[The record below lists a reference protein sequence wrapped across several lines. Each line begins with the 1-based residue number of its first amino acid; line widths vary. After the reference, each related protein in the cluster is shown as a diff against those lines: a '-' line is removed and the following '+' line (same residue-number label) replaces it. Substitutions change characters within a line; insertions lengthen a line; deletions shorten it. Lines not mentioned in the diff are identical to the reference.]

1 MRCKAG
7 IQQAILSAAFALLF
21 ANTAQ
26 AAAKLKDG
34 PASLST
40 PSSSDASSVNP
51 PAREPLDPNAPP
63 VAPRKKRKKDVPRT
77 PDAPPVAPVRVAPLD
92 PNAPPI
98 APENVVPLDQN
109 APPIA
114 PARVAPLDPNEPL
127 VAPEKYVAF
136 DPNAPPRAHIPI
148 GHDLYFGGFASLR
161 AFMERNKSVNT
172 RPDDANSEFS
182 PSVSL
187 AFAYDPN
194 RYIHV
199 FTNATFGKST
209 AFEETRDTT
218 QTVDLTLKQAYLALN
233 NVIEGTS
240 LQIGRQRFKDVRR
253 WLFND
258 TLDAARLAYKS
269 PDLSMEFSASKFNIF
284 QSELLGPDPNP
295 SGETGKFINYYSSI
309 SYKFDKKSRI
319 GAFALY
325 QNGDTQYPMFFG
337 IQSEGEL
344 VKRLNYWIQSAMVRG
359 TDGSQRIRG
368 EAVDVGLTQLF
379 GASTSIRP
387 SITVG
392 YAYGSGDG
400 NPNDNVD
407 TAFRQTG
414 FQDNSDSYNGVARFK
429 YYGEILD
436 PQLTNLMI
444 FTGGAGI
451 KPSRRSS
458 LDLVY
463 HYYLRDF
470 SSTSIPR
477 AGLNIV
483 GQTGTDKHLGEEIDL
498 IIGYQEIA
506 QVTTRLI
513 FGLFMPG
520 KAFAEPVRDGA
531 RDPAF
536 SASILIRYIF

>member
-1 MRCKAG
+1 MHHKPG
-7 IQQAILSAAFALLF
+7 IQHILLPAVVALLLTTIACAGTESGIKV
-21 ANTAQ
+21 AN
-26 AAAKLKDG
+26 
-34 PASLST
+34 PST
-40 PSSSDASSVNP
+40 SSSDSSSANP
-51 PAREPLDPNAPP
+51 PAIESLDPNAPP
-63 VAPRKKRKKDVPRT
+63 VEPRKKRKKGVPLT
-77 PDAPPVAPVRVAPLD
+77 PDAPPVAPEGEVS
-92 PNAPPI
+92 
-98 APENVVPLDQN
+98 LDQN

-114 PARVAPLDPNEPL
+114 PSRVIPLDPNTPL
-127 VAPEKYVAF
+127 VAPDKYVPF
-136 DPNAPPRAHIPI
+136 DPNAPPKAHIPI
-148 GHDLYFGGFASLR
+148 GPDLYFGGFASLR
-161 AFMERNKSVNT
+161 TFTERNKSVNT
-172 RPDDANSEFS
+172 QPDDANSAFS
-182 PSVSL
+182 PGVSL

-199 FTNATFGKST
+199 FTNVSFGKST

-218 QTVDLTLKQAYLALN
+218 QTVDLTLNQAYLALN
-233 NVIEGTS
+233 NVVEGTS
-240 LQIGRQRFKDVRR
+240 LQIGRQRFTDIRR
-253 WLFND
+253 WLFNEQ
-258 TLDAARLAYKS
+258 LDAARLAYKYQE
-269 PDLSMEFSASKFNIF
+269 LSMEFSASKFNTF
-284 QSELLGPDPNP
+284 QRELLGPEPTA
-295 SGETGKFINYYSSI
+295 SGETGKFINYYSYL
-309 SYKFDKKSRI
+309 SYKIDKKSRI

-325 QNGDTQYPMFFG
+325 QKGDTQYPMFFG

-344 VKRLNYWIQSAMVRG
+344 VKHLNYWIQSAMVRG
-359 TDGSQRIRG
+359 TDSSQRIRG
-368 EAVDVGLTQLF
+368 EAVDVGLTRIF
-379 GASTSIRP
+379 GSSTSIRP

-400 NPNDNVD
+400 NPNDSVD

-414 FQDNSDSYNGVARFK
+414 FQGNSDSFNGVARLK

-477 AGLNIV
+477 AGLSNV

-506 QVTTRLI
+506 QVDTRLI

-520 KAFAEPVRDGA
+520 KAFAEPVRAGA

-536 SASILIRYIF
+536 SASILIRYNF